1 MGGGQVLAT
10 QMNELQ
16 TKSLS
21 FPRISRIDRF
31 KISTGLEL
39 TQSVI
44 NFPIFS
50 LHSGNFDSN
59 FFCKKNGML
68 IVRARNL
75 KLVGVGASSMR
86 CQLKRLQSPPPL
98 FNRVN
103 AELGI

>member
-44 NFPIFS
+44 NFPIF
-50 LHSGNFDSN
+50 
-59 FFCKKNGML
+59 
-68 IVRARNL
+68 
-75 KLVGVGASSMR
+75 
-86 CQLKRLQSPPPL
+86 PL
-98 FNRVN
+98 R
-103 AELGI
+103 

>member
-59 FFCKKNGML
+59 FFYIKKWDVSWKSKKFEIGWCGC
-68 IVRARNL
+68 I
-75 KLVGVGASSMR
+75 
-86 CQLKRLQSPPPL
+86 P
-98 FNRVN
+98 
-103 AELGI
+103 

>member
-50 LHSGNFDSN
+50 LHSGNFDSYN
-59 FFCKKNGML
+59 FFFVKKIGSRDVNCKSKKFEIGWW
-68 IVRARNL
+68 VH
-75 KLVGVGASSMR
+75 
-86 CQLKRLQSPPPL
+86 PL
-98 FNRVN
+98 
-103 AELGI
+103 